1 MMLKSDILSGS
12 ARLEFAASGGPPVK
26 MKPPLDQPDA
36 VKRIQKGLVALGFRM
51 PLSFPNG
58 PNGEPDGIFGNETY
72 QTVVAFQRREFPK
85 EPGQWD
91 GRVGRFTLGRMDELL
106 GGSGDESVTVPRNE
120 LSVSKFRMR
129 VPADFA

>member
-12 ARLEFAASGGPPVK
+12 ARLELAASGGSSVK
-26 MKPPLDQPDA
+26 MKPPLDEPDA

-51 PLSFPNG
+51 PLSFTNG

-91 GRVGRFTLGRMDELL
+91 GRVGQFTLGRMDELL
-106 GGSGDESVTVPRNE
+106 GGSGNESVTVPRNE
-120 LSVSKFRMR
+120 LTVSKCSMR
-129 VPADFA
+129 VPANFA